1 MRFQKKLIRQNTRN
15 RLDKEDSILEKH
27 NIKDDLKFDKILEK
41 QINMEDNL
49 YLQVLS
55 CLSKIEKDDK
65 DKTEIAFKIKDLLK
79 DEKIEINDRK
89 IMKIVDIEN
98 IKSKDKH
105 QLSDEIKKI
114 IDVELSEEEFVEKKN
129 YRFIRPPHSP
139 EELKKVLKESEK
151 IYDENKPFLFF
162 NDRKVNQNY
171 EETFMKKI
179 PRFFSMRKLVY
190 PETNT
195 EILLCGVRRNS
206 NIHSVFLSKVLE
218 KLSPDAIML
227 HMPPDIPLFIETN
240 ENYKNSKI

>member
-79 DEKIEINDRK
+79 DEKIEIKDRK